1 MTTQINHPD
10 YYNSNGYE
18 AIEYIEA
25 FNLNFNLGNVIK
37 YISRAGRK
45 PGEDRLTAYKK
56 AREYLDREIARVS
69 PEKATDLLVAPEIT
83 E

>member
-1 MTTQINHPD
+1 MQINHPD
-10 YYNSNGYE
+10 YYRAGNYE
-18 AIEYIEA
+18 CSDYIEA

-45 PGEDRLTAYKK
+45 TEDAVPDLQK
-56 AREYLDREIARVS
+56 ARVYLDREIVRRTS
-69 PEKATDLLVAPEIT
+69 LEKATDLLVAPEIT

>member
-1 MTTQINHPD
+1 MNTQINHPD
-10 YYNSNGYE
+10 YYRAGNYE
-18 AIEYIEA
+18 CSDYIEA
-25 FNLNFNLGNVIK
+25 FDLNFNLGNVIK

-56 AREYLDREIARVS
+56 AREYLDREIARES
-69 PEKATDLLVAPEIT
+69 HEKATDLLVAPEIT

>member
-1 MTTQINHPD
+1 MNTQINHPD
-10 YYNSNGYE
+10 YYRAGNFECSD
-18 AIEYIEA
+18 YIEA
-25 FNLNFNLGNVIK
+25 FDLNFNLGNVIK

-83 E
+83 Q